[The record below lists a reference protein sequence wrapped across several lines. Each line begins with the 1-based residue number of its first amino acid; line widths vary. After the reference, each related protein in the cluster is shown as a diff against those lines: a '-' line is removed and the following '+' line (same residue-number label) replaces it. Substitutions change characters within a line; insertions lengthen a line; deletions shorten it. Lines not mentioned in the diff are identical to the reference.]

1 MTAPALADVA
11 LRPATPED
19 RAFLLSVYAAA
30 RAAELDQVAW
40 PPGVRESFL
49 EMQFNAQDGEYHR
62 LNPDASFDVV
72 VVAGERAGRLYVD
85 RRPGELRVI
94 DISLLPAFRGRGLGG
109 AILAG
114 LQEEA
119 AAAGRI
125 VSLQV
130 ELSNPAARLYER
142 LGFELVQDLGVYRCL
157 EWRP

>member
-1 MTAPALADVA
+1 MTAPVLQEVA

-30 RAAELDQVAW
+30 RAAELDQVTW
-40 PPGVRESFL
+40 PPGARETFL

-62 LNPDASFDVV
+62 LNPHASFDVV
-72 VVAGERAGRLYVD
+72 VVAGEPAGRLYVD

-109 AILAG
+109 ALLAG
-114 LQEEA
+114 LQAEA
-119 AAAGRI
+119 AAEGGV

-130 ELSNPAARLYER
+130 DRFNPAARLYER
-142 LGFELVQDLGVYRCL
+142 LGFEQVEDLGVYRCL